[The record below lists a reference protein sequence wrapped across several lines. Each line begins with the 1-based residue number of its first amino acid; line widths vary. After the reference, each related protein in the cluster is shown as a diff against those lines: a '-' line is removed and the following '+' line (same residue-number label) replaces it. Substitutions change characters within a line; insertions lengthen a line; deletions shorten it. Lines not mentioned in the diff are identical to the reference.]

1 MEVILKENVANLGK
15 AGDIVKVKDGYARN
29 FLIPKGQA
37 IPATDGNIKALQEQI
52 RKKLKEKNMK
62 EENLKSL
69 LEKIKGVEL
78 TIKKLAAED
87 NKLFGSVSE
96 IDIVDGLK
104 SLGIE
109 IEKNN
114 VILDKHIK
122 EPSEFLIMIKLKEGF
137 ETNIKVKIIG
147 EK

>member
-122 EPSEFLIMIKLKEGF
+122 EPGEFLIMIKLKEGF

>member
-122 EPSEFLIMIKLKEGF
+122 EPGEFLIKIKLKEGF

>member
-52 RKKLKEKNMK
+52 KKKLKEKNMK

-96 IDIVDGLK
+96 MDIVEGLK
-104 SLGIE
+104 NLGIE

-122 EPSEFLIMIKLKEGF
+122 EPGEFLIKIKLKEGF